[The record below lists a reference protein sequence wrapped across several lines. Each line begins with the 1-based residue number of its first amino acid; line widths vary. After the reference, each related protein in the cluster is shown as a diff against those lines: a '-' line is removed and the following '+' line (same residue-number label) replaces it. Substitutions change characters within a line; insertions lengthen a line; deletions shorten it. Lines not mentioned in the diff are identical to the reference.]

1 VSDELRATAR
11 AGSNVAFLKYW
22 GWRDERLHL
31 PLNDS
36 ISMTLTDAVTLTT
49 VAYDPDLRTD
59 EVYIDGERVLDHR
72 ATRVSRHLDRIR
84 RHYYSMYARVVSLNT
99 FPQGT
104 GMGSSASGF
113 AALTAAAIGAFGEG
127 LPDEREL
134 SIRARRAC
142 GSACRSVFGGF
153 VHWNAGQGDDSSFA
167 ETVFEPQWWDLRDVS
182 VVVSEE
188 PKEIPNRR
196 GHRLAAT
203 HPFMPARQRAMP
215 GRAAA
220 MTAAI
225 AQRDFDTLGSLIEQE
240 ALEVQAVM
248 LSSTP
253 PCLYFTPA
261 TVEILRAVPRWRED
275 RIGVYVTLDAG
286 PNPHLI
292 CEAHHERDVVERV
305 ESLLGDATVVCSR
318 PGPGVTMIDDHLI

>member
-1 VSDELRATAR
+1 MPDELRATAR
-11 AGSNVAFLKYW
+11 AGSNIAFLKYW

-36 ISMTLTDAVTLTT
+36 ISMTLSDAVTMTT

-72 ATRVSRHLDRIR
+72 AIQVSRHLDRIR
-84 RHYYSMYARVVSLNT
+84 EHYYRMYARVVSLNS

-113 AALTAAAIGAFGEG
+113 AALTAAAIGAFDEG
-127 LPDEREL
+127 LPEEREL
-134 SIRARRAC
+134 SVRARRGS
-142 GSACRSVFGGF
+142 GSACRSVCGGL
-153 VHWNAGQGDDSSFA
+153 VRWHAGHDDSSSYA
-167 ETVFEPQWWDLRDVS
+167 ETAFDSDWWDLRDVS
-182 VVVSEE
+182 IILSTE
-188 PKEIPNRR
+188 PKEIPNQQ
-196 GHRLAAT
+196 GHRLATA
-203 HPFMPARQRAMP
+203 HPFMPARQRSLP

-220 MTAAI
+220 MMAAI
-225 AQRDFDTLGSLIEQE
+225 AQRDFETFGALLEQE
-240 ALEVQAVM
+240 SLEVQAVM

-253 PCLYFTPA
+253 SCLYLAPA
-261 TVEILRAVPRWRED
+261 TVDILHAVPRWRED

-292 CEAHHERDVVERV
+292 CEARHEKAVVERV
-305 ESLLGDATVVCSR
+305 EALLGNATVLCNR
-318 PGPGVTMIDDHLI
+318 PGPGVTMLDDHLI